1 MIQRTNRIDPTRT
14 LTIQHRFYA
23 DLKRRLKKL
32 QKKINAEIEHFYF
45 SAITI
50 ENTRRYSFIRS
61 DEKHAEFME
70 WVNEEINE
78 GILEVNVVTDRLNRR
93 PWTDMYIYSA
103 YKRGV
108 DRARA
113 ELRKA
118 GHDVPPYN
126 TDFPIGATFDR
137 PVHAERANLLFTRVF
152 SDLEGITD
160 AMSSQISRVLA
171 DGMVRGI
178 GPLEMASELK
188 QEIKKMTRTR
198 AEMLARTEVVRAH
211 HLANI
216 AEYREAG
223 LDDLVVIAEFVA
235 TPDSRVCSICASL
248 AGKRYTLDEAE
259 GVIPV
264 HPRCRCAMVP
274 YLPEED
280 PRKPYQKPSEFTP
293 ADK

>member
-1 MIQRTNRIDPTRT
+1 MIDNTKKIDPTRT
-14 LTIQHRFYA
+14 LTIQNRFYA
-23 DLKRRLKKL
+23 DIKRRMKKLKK
-32 QKKINAEIEHFYF
+32 KIDPEIEQFYL
-45 SAITI
+45 SSVTRQNA
-50 ENTRRYSFIRS
+50 RRYEFLRS
-61 DEKHAEFME
+61 DEKHAEFMA
-70 WVNEEINE
+70 WLNEQVSE
-78 GILEVNVVTDRLNRR
+78 GILEMNAVTDRLNRR
-93 PWTDMYIYSA
+93 PWTDVYIYSA

-113 ELRKA
+113 ELKKA
-118 GHDVPPYN
+118 GYDVPPFA
-126 TDFPIGATFDR
+126 TESIVGASFDR

-152 SDLEGITD
+152 SDLKGITD

-178 GPLEMASELK
+178 SPLEMANELK
-188 QEIKKMTRTR
+188 EEIDKMTRTR

-248 AGKRYTLDEAE
+248 AGKRYSLDEAE

-280 PRKPYQKPSEFTP
+280 PRDPYQKPSDFTP

>member
-1 MIQRTNRIDPTRT
+1 MIHNTNKIDPTRT
-14 LTIQHRFYA
+14 LTIQNRFYA
-23 DLKRRLKKL
+23 DLKRRMKTLKKR
-32 QKKINAEIEHFYF
+32 IVIEIVDRDVFGFKGQQNNQYEFL
-45 SAITI
+45 
-50 ENTRRYSFIRS
+50 RS
-61 DEKHAEFME
+61 DEKHAEFMA
-70 WVNEEINE
+70 WLNEQVNE
-78 GILEVNVVTDRLNRR
+78 GILEMNAVTDRLNRR
-93 PWTDMYIYSA
+93 PWTDVYIYSA
-103 YKRGV
+103 YRRGV
-108 DRARA
+108 NRARA

-118 GHDVPPYN
+118 GHEVPPYN
-126 TDFPIGATFDR
+126 TESPIGASFDR

-152 SDLEGITD
+152 SDLKGITD

-171 DGMVRGI
+171 DGLVRGI
-178 GPLEMASELK
+178 NPREMAGELTD
-188 QEIKKMTRTR
+188 QIDKMTRTR

-259 GVIPV
+259 SVIPV

-280 PRKPYQKPSEFTP
+280 PRKPYQKPSDFTP
-293 ADK
+293 TDK

>member
-1 MIQRTNRIDPTRT
+1 MIQNTNRIDPTRT

-23 DLKRRLKKL
+23 DLKSRMKKLKKNISEAVVDFDVL
-32 QKKINAEIEHFYF
+32 GLSKYKKNQYTFK
-45 SAITI
+45 
-50 ENTRRYSFIRS
+50 RS
-61 DEKHAEFME
+61 DEKHAEFMQ
-70 WVNEEINE
+70 WINE
-78 GILEVNVVTDRLNRR
+78 QISEGLLEVTVARPTFSRR
-93 PWTDMYIYSA
+93 PWTDVYIYSA
-103 YKRGV
+103 YRRGV

-113 ELRKA
+113 ELIKA
-118 GHDVPPYN
+118 GHEVPPY
-126 TDFPIGATFDR
+126 TIGAAFDR
-137 PVHAERANLLFTRVF
+137 PIHAERANLLFTRVF

-178 GPLEMASELK
+178 GPREMASELK
-188 QEIKKMTRTR
+188 KEIEKMTRTR

-280 PRKPYQKPSEFTP
+280 PRKPYQKPSDFTP